1 MDDRQAA
8 PPRNSSR
15 TMAMVAVAVLIVIA
29 IAGIVLA
36 GLRSK
41 TPLPASRQPPMQRR
55 RALRR

>member
-1 MDDRQAA
+1 
-8 PPRNSSR
+8 
-15 TMAMVAVAVLIVIA
+15 MVAVAVLIVIA